1 MLSCPRRVMSAD
13 LPSASSSRRVLPPQR
28 VTLCLIGIVL
38 VLSPLR
44 ALAAYEAADVDQLSA
59 AVPSSPSPEAP
70 PLVETI
76 VDQRQAASTASGLT
90 VSVGLVGAGSLLDE
104 TLYNAA
110 RAGATPAR
118 DAFFGIITHLGDG
131 LVTLALTAALWP
143 HDRETAQLLG
153 HAGLRTGLAT
163 VTLKS
168 VISRARPYEEMAGCV
183 DHRIDLGSCVSMPSG
198 HTATAFSMARVLAHQ
213 YPEQRW
219 LWYGLALLVGW
230 SRVETGNHWPSDVV
244 AGALLGLWAADS
256 VLEQNASRRAPAV
269 AVGTGSE
276 NDTKFLPAIDAPDTL
291 DASDAPDRPDAP
303 AALGATEAKGDTE
316 AAPP

>member
-28 VTLCLIGIVL
+28 VALCLIGIVL

-44 ALAAYEAADVDQLSA
+44 ALAAYEAAD
-59 AVPSSPSPEAP
+59 
-70 PLVETI
+70 